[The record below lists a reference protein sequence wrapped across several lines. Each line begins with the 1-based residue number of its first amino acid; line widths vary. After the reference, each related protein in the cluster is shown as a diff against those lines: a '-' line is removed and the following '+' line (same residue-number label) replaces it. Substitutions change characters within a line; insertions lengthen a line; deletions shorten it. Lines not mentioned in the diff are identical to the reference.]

1 MCKVTIL
8 CGDGPHHLYL
18 AAEVLN
24 AFGSVTV
31 IVEPGRMQTS
41 RHLKKRAYRAYL
53 WSTYHDLRRKAF
65 GYDTYRQ
72 RYFARKDEP
81 ASWDALE
88 RMPHVR
94 LMRTPWINDASV
106 IDELRRA
113 RADVYIVM
121 GTKKIN
127 VAVLDEIPAER
138 IVNIH
143 GGYLPDYKGNHC
155 FFFALKNGDLDKL
168 GTTVHRVSS
177 GLDTGEIV
185 MRFPVR
191 YEDGDNSETL
201 YSRAEKQAVD
211 GLIARLK
218 RNADPSTWESLPQAN
233 TGTVYR
239 MRDRG
244 PLVELAHRLSLRMR
258 RLGLAK
264 KSNVT

>member
-24 AFGSVTV
+24 AFGAVTV
-31 IVEPGRMQTS
+31 IVEPGRMQTA
-41 RHLKKRAYRAYL
+41 RHLKRRAYRAWL

-65 GYDTYRQ
+65 GYDTYRR
-72 RYFARKDEP
+72 RYFARRQEP
-81 ASWDALE
+81 RSWEALE
-88 RMPHVR
+88 RMPAVR
-94 LMRTPWINDASV
+94 VMRTPWINDAGV
-106 IDELRRA
+106 VDELRRA

-121 GTKKIN
+121 GTKKIDA
-127 VAVLDEIPAER
+127 AVLAEIPADR

-155 FFFALKNGDLDKL
+155 FFFALKNGELDKL
-168 GTTVHRVSS
+168 GTTVHRVTS

-191 YEDGDNSETL
+191 YKNDDNSETL

-211 GLIARLK
+211 GLIARLQ
-218 RNADPSTWESLPQAN
+218 RNPDPSTWESLPQTT

-244 PLVELAHRLSLRMR
+244 PLTELVYRLALRKR
-258 RLGLAK
+258 RHGPAK
-264 KSNVT
+264 KTNAT